1 MNDVILLAQGNQINP
16 IPRQQWE
23 QHLAV
28 APQHIRARLD
38 FMTAAHHQVRYFVV
52 QEIIRRGQPIPPPL
66 IAQALGLP
74 LARVATIL
82 DELEENLF
90 FLARNDAGD
99 VAWAYPVTADT
110 TPHRLTFSSGEQLY
124 AA

>member
-1 MNDVILLAQGNQINP
+1 MNDVILLAQGKQISQ
-16 IPRQQWE
+16 IPRLQWE

-28 APQHIRARLD
+28 APQHIGNRLN

-52 QEIIRRGQPIPPPL
+52 QEIVRQGRPVSPAL
-66 IAQALGLP
+66 ISQALDLP
-74 LARVATIL
+74 SKQVATIL
-82 DELEENLF
+82 DELEKHLF
-90 FLARNDAGD
+90 FLSRNEAGD
-99 VAWAYPVTADT
+99 VAWAYPVTADK